1 MTGISFPPPGLAAR
15 GQRRRHTRPSSRRRG
30 AVILLFALFLT
41 VCIAFLAMALDV
53 GMVASVQTDLQ
64 RSADAGALAGA
75 RDLINGRANA
85 VAVAQQFAQ
94 LNDAGTH
101 HLTNSEVQVEVGHW
115 DKDSLA
121 FLRDGE
127 PLDAVKVTSQRQNA
141 PFFFGKALGRSDYNT
156 QATAIATAQP
166 RDIMLVL
173 DISGSMA
180 DEDKINQLKRSVN
193 LLCAELLRQSGG
205 DRVGVAVYSTDASL
219 LSPLSFDIAQVNTLV
234 QGVQEGG
241 MTNISAG
248 MTIGRTELERNGRSG
263 AGRLMV
269 LLTDGLVNQ
278 PESPEVGRPLVIQEA
293 ERAAAEKLPIL
304 TISFSSAA
312 DPSLMEDVANIAGSV
327 HFHVTDSSFGSQEEQ
342 LRAVFFKV
350 AANRPL
356 RLVE

>member
-1 MTGISFPPPGLAAR
+1 MIGTISSLPGFSAR
-15 GQRRRHTRPSSRRRG
+15 ARKRRRRRG
-30 AVILLFALFLT
+30 VLILVFAVFLT
-41 VCIAFLAMALDV
+41 VCIALLAMALDS

-75 RDLINGRANA
+75 RDLINGRSDAIA
-85 VAVAQQFAQ
+85 SAQQFAQ

-101 HLTNSEVQVEVGHW
+101 HLTNGEVQVEVGHW
-115 DKDSLA
+115 DKDSLLFQKDA
-121 FLRDGE
+121 E

-141 PFFFGKALGRSDYNT
+141 PFFFGKALGHSNYTT

-180 DEDKINQLKRSVN
+180 DQDKINQLKRSVN
-193 LLCAELLRQSGG
+193 LLCSELLQQAGG
-205 DRVGVAVYSTDASL
+205 DRMGVAVYSDNASL
-219 LSPLSFDIAQVNTLV
+219 ISPLSFDISHVNQLV
-234 QGVQEGG
+234 QGIQENG

-248 MTIGRTELERNGRSG
+248 MTIGRTELEHNGRSG

-269 LLTDGLVNQ
+269 LLTDGLVNL
-278 PESPEVGRPLVIQEA
+278 PVSPEVGRPLVIQEA
-293 ERAAAEKLPIL
+293 ERAVAEKFPIL
-304 TISFSSAA
+304 TISLSSAA
-312 DPSLMEDVANIAGSV
+312 DPTLMEEVANITGSV
-327 HFHVTDSSFGSQEEQ
+327 HFHVTDNSFGSQEEQ

>member
-1 MTGISFPPPGLAAR
+1 MIGTMFSLPGFSLPGSSAR
-15 GQRRRHTRPSSRRRG
+15 VGRRQRRRG
-30 AVILLFALFLT
+30 VLILVFAVFLT
-41 VCIAFLAMALDV
+41 VCIAVLALALDM

-75 RDLINGRANA
+75 RDLINGQTAA
-85 VAVAQQFAQ
+85 IAAAQQFAQ

-101 HLTNSEVQVEVGHW
+101 QLTSGEVQVEVGHW
-115 DKDSLA
+115 DKDSLL
-121 FLRDGE
+121 FQRDAE

-141 PFFFGKALGRSDYNT
+141 PFFFGKALGRNQYNT

-180 DEDKINQLKRSVN
+180 DQDKINQLKRSVD
-193 LLCAELLRQSGG
+193 LLCTELLRQAGG

-219 LSPLSFDIAQVNTLV
+219 LSPLSFDIAHVNTLV
-234 QGVQEGG
+234 QGVHEGG
-241 MTNISAG
+241 MTNISGG
-248 MTIGRTELERNGRSG
+248 MTIGRTELEHNGRSG

-278 PESPEVGRPLVIQEA
+278 PISPEVGLPLVIQEA

-312 DPSLMEDVANIAGSV
+312 DPVLMEEVATIAGSV
-327 HFHVTDSSFGSQEEQ
+327 HFHVTDSAFGSQEEQ

>member
-1 MTGISFPPPGLAAR
+1 MTGTSIPRPGISAR
-15 GQRRRHTRPSSRRRG
+15 GGKHRRG
-30 AVILLFALFLT
+30 VLILVFALFLT
-41 VCIAFLAMALDV
+41 VCVALLALALDV

-64 RSADAGALAGA
+64 RSADSGALAGA
-75 RDLINGRANA
+75 RDLIIGRNDAIA
-85 VAVAQQFAQ
+85 AAKQFAQ

-101 HLTNSEVQVEVGHW
+101 QLTNGEVQVEVGHW
-115 DKDSLA
+115 DKDSML
-121 FLRDGE
+121 FERDAE

-141 PFFFGKALGRSDYNT
+141 SFFFGKALGRNNYTT
-156 QATAIATAQP
+156 QASAIATAQP

-180 DEDKINQLKRSVN
+180 DQDKINQLKRSVN
-193 LLCAELLRQSGG
+193 LLCSELLKQGGG
-205 DRVGVAVYSTDASL
+205 DRVGIAVYSSDASL
-219 LSPLSFDIAQVNTLV
+219 LSPLSFDIAHVNQLV
-234 QGVQEGG
+234 QGVQENG

-248 MTIGRTELERNGRSG
+248 MTIGRTELEHNGRSG

-278 PESPEVGRPLVIQEA
+278 PVNEAVGRPLVIQEA

-304 TISFSSAA
+304 SISFSSAA
-312 DPSLMEDVANIAGSV
+312 DPTLMEQVANITGSV
-327 HFHVTDSSFGSQEEQ
+327 HFHVTDNEFGSQEEQ